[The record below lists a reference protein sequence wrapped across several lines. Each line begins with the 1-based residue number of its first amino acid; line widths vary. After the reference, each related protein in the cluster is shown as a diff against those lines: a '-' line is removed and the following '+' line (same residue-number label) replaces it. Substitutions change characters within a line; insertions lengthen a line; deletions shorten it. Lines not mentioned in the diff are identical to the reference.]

1 MNKQLAKIDKIT
13 KGYDPK
19 SIIVGEAPLMKDL
32 EDVTNI
38 DIRNVNIASAIAI
51 FLIIMVVFR
60 SISIPIILV
69 AIIEFAIVLNMS
81 VAYYTGTSLPF
92 VSSIVVGTIQLG
104 ATVDYAIVMTTRY
117 VEERKKGRTKKEA
130 VSISH
135 QTNLLSVFTSAMSL
149 FAATFGVTMY
159 SRVDMIGA
167 ICTLLARGAVM
178 SMLIVLTLLPA
189 MLLIFD
195 KVICKTTMGLSTVNN

>member
-1 MNKQLAKIDKIT
+1 MFK
-13 KGYDPK
+13 Y
-19 SIIVGEAPLMKDL
+19 IIRRIL
-32 EDVTNI
+32 
-38 DIRNVNIASAIAI
+38 
-51 FLIIMVVFR
+51 
-60 SISIPIILV
+60 ISIPVILV

-92 VSSIVVGTIQLG
+92 VASIVVGTIQLG

-149 FAATFGVTMY
+149 FAATFGVTM
-159 SRVDMIGA
+159 
-167 ICTLLARGAVM
+167 
-178 SMLIVLTLLPA
+178 
-189 MLLIFD
+189 
-195 KVICKTTMGLSTVNN
+195 